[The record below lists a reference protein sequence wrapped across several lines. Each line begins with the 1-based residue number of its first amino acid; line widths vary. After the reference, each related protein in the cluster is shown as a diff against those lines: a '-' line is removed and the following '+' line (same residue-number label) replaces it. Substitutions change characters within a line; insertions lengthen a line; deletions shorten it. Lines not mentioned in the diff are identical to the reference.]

1 MKFKNPLE
9 DTSTW
14 HTKNELLFSYTQ
26 GDSEQ
31 FHHWGH
37 MFRPGP
43 QSVHHRGRCR
53 ENTKIPVRL
62 RTSKIQPILLFSSF
76 CKATSGFTQFLNQLG
91 VTVETTTTA

>member
-31 FHHWGH
+31 FHHWGR

-43 QSVHHRGRCR
+43 QSVSPPGPGQG
-53 ENTKIPVRL
+53 KY
-62 RTSKIQPILLFSSF
+62 QD
-76 CKATSGFTQFLNQLG
+76 SG
-91 VTVETTTTA
+91 